1 MATLA
6 AHKRPQDY
14 ADTPQGYAQ
23 RWAVEIEAS
32 RAYFSK
38 WHEQGEEITRV
49 FLDERSDSER
59 GAKRVNLFTS
69 TVQIQRSLVYGKTPE
84 VEVRRAFADAQDDVA
99 RVAGLLLERALNDD
113 IQRPGDSYAEALG
126 LALDDRQ
133 LRGQGQGRIRYEP
146 TFESVNDASGQPE
159 MDTETGEP
167 KERKTAE
174 AVPTDYVFW
183 KDMLRSPARTE
194 AEVRWVAFR
203 AELAPEDVEARWGK
217 KVADALPYSVGA
229 KAESKDEDAP
239 NPWQRAEVWEVW
251 DRTRREVVWWV
262 DGHDAVL
269 EVLPDPLQLAGFFP
283 CPRPMRANPV
293 TGTILPRPDYCLAE
307 DLYCEVNEL
316 AERMAILTRAIRVT
330 GAYDGQEKNLAN
342 ILTESGNKLYPVENW
357 AMFGERGGIR
367 GSIDIF
373 PLEQIAQCIQTLG
386 QEQER
391 AKQQLYE
398 VTGMSDLVRG
408 QAAEAGV
415 TATEQRSKVRFA
427 STRLRQ
433 QQEEFARFA
442 SEVQSLKAEV
452 ICRLFDD
459 ATIQRMANAQHL
471 PGADRALVPQALAL
485 LREDFLQY
493 RVRVDPDSVAMEDF
507 AAQTQ
512 EALEV
517 TQAVTQFMAAA
528 TPVVQQLGP
537 SALPVLLELLQA
549 VVARLKGAD
558 ALEGILDS
566 AIMQAKQ
573 AAAQPQQAKQPDPKT
588 VAQQMKGQQE
598 AAKDERAARNDMLRI
613 EAEKNA
619 KMELEQNQTR
629 ENVKEALAK
638 EQIRTTFNPPEQRP
652 GGEM

>member
-1 MATLA
+1 MAATP

-23 RWAVEIEAS
+23 RWAVEIEAA
-32 RAYFSK
+32 RAYFAK
-38 WHEQGEEITRV
+38 WHEQGEDITRI

-84 VEVRRAFADAQDDVA
+84 VEVRRAFADSSDDVA
-99 RVAGLLLERALNDD
+99 RVAGVLLERALNDD
-113 IQRPGDSYAEALG
+113 IQRPGDTYAEALG

-133 LRGQGQGRIRYEP
+133 LRGQGLARIRYEP
-146 TFESVNDASGQPE
+146 TFEAVEDAAGQPVLNP
-159 MDTETGEP
+159 ETKEP
-167 KERKTAE
+167 EERKTDE
-174 AVPTDYVFW
+174 TVPTDYVFW

-217 KVADALPYSVGA
+217 EVADAIPYSVGA
-229 KAESKDEDAP
+229 KPEGKDEDAP
-239 NPWQRAEVWEVW
+239 NPWQRAEVWEIW

-262 DGHDAVL
+262 EGYDAVL
-269 EVLPDPLQLAGFFP
+269 ETLPDPLQLAGFFP

-293 TGTILPRPDYCLAE
+293 TGTIIPRPDYCLAE

-316 AERMAILTRAIRVT
+316 AERMAILTRAVRVT
-330 GAYDGQEKNLAN
+330 GAYDGQAKALAN
-342 ILTESGNKLYPVENW
+342 ILTDSGNKLYPVENW
-357 AMFGERGGIR
+357 AMFGERGGMR
-367 GSIDIF
+367 GSFDLF
-373 PLEQIAQCIQTLG
+373 PIEQIVQCIATLG

-398 VTGMSDLVRG
+398 VTGMSDLLRG

-459 ATIQRMANAQHL
+459 ATIQRMANAEHL
-471 PGADRALVPQALAL
+471 PEADRALVPQALAL

-512 EALEV
+512 EAMEV

-537 SALPVLLELLQA
+537 SALPVLLQLLQA

-558 ALEGILDS
+558 ALEGILDA
-566 AIMQAKQ
+566 AIEQAKQ
-573 AAAQPQQAKQPDPKT
+573 AAAQPQQQQPDAKA

-598 AAKDERAARNDMLRI
+598 AAKDERAARNDLVRI

-619 KMELEQNQTR
+619 KMELENNQTR

-652 GGEM
+652 GGVT